1 MSCRIYKKPLELID
15 KGEWKM
21 FVYAVF
27 GAVAIGLIF
36 GAYLLISSILNV
48 MSEKFEELMPE
59 RMVDFSGFVDLKF
72 DK

>member
-1 MSCRIYKKPLELID
+1 
-15 KGEWKM
+15 M

-27 GAVAIGLIF
+27 GAVAIGFVF
-36 GAYLLISSILNV
+36 GAYLLVSSIINV

>member
-1 MSCRIYKKPLELID
+1 
-15 KGEWKM
+15 M